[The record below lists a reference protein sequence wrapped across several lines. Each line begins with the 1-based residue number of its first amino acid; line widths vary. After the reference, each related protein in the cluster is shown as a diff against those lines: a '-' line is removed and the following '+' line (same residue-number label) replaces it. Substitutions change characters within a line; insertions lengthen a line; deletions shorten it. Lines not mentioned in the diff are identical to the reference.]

1 MEANLELNNNT
12 NWNDILVLID
22 KNEFLSTYKNYSLT
36 NRENGYL
43 IESTKKEDQQTIFL
57 LKEKMSIKIY
67 FDDNNYQTI
76 NVITNLEIE
85 SYIKAKGKN
94 IDDLFFQGEENKKYS
109 DYIKSLG
116 LCLMFYNLI
125 IKEKKP
131 LPALELKAPLSLD
144 LDYTPKEYSKYF
156 YEYFEYEEKIDENKM
171 LIYDK
176 NEMRNIITKNIA
188 ITLRDDD
195 QIKTF
200 KFTGPSSIG
209 KSLTLL
215 RLGHT
220 CYNIAYINLK
230 VLDKYKNDLNMS
242 YSIIISELE
251 RFSIEKFLSPLKILI
266 DDDYKSDKSYLD
278 LLLDIMDFL
287 SKINQNPNFI
297 FILDQFKTKYIK
309 AGFIEAIEKFDKIKI
324 VICSSIN
331 NKDIR
336 DECLKAWLLKGKK
349 IMRLDKTNQD
359 YYFYIEHIYK
369 GKNINKNISKIF
381 SVFNYMPKYINKY
394 KNFIDKNSI
403 FKDEKSYIVNKISEF
418 CGSNNLE
425 KTLLFSNLR
434 YIINKKY
441 FYNDFEKIIR
451 ICPLKYFIVNF
462 YEYEFAIKPLFP
474 FMNYVINYEIEETEC
489 FNYFKNETYK
499 KDLIRNKLVKGEYFE
514 AAVKYAL
521 TNIKFPENKDYKC
534 LIVDEIAS
542 MNKIISDKNNYF
554 EENED
559 ANIEEITENNAN
571 NLMSENAEPINNI
584 LKNNSN
590 KNNKEEDDDNDDDNK
605 EEKFEPI
612 NIIDNINDNN
622 EDLDLEEDIIYQ
634 DNEEKID
641 LIVEKEK
648 DEESQKTFTNVRFE
662 KLLKK
667 FGIKEKKSFDE
678 TGLSEFAILYSKTID
693 DYRIDEIQKQ
703 RKKKQ
708 IFEENDIN
716 GNYSIFIDQLS
727 KYGKTLDYAYLYGK
741 KDDKKFIGFQMK
753 CYFKNSD
760 LDDKFCKKYEIKKSI
775 QKILVNSMKL
785 LNCKITEWYYYMIFY
800 FNPKYKNENISIKNI
815 NKCEF
820 NKIAYIFYDPIKQK
834 FYKRKERSLFA
845 IKELILTD
853 NANLDY
859 NVMDLDKFEFLL
871 PKIKEEAMEEVK
883 IKAQVQKDSFI
894 KDLSKTLEIGKGNP
908 DIKEILS
915 EIKTRINLKDCEI
928 YFNAKRSFNKYL
940 IAPKTDSYISLYKM
954 KEQNGFIDFIAI
966 MLENGV
972 PKSYKISTGEAVN
985 DIYDYLNEHA
995 DYYYSLYRFLKKKP
1009 HKRKNLYD

>member
-1 MEANLELNNNT
+1 MEAKVNELNNNT
-12 NWNDILVLID
+12 NWLDIIELI
-22 KNEFLSTYKNYSLT
+22 KKGEFSGKYKDYSVSKM
-36 NRENGYL
+36 EDGYL
-43 IESTKKEDQQTIFL
+43 IEKKDSSIIFL
-57 LKEKMSIKIY
+57 FDQKKRIKVY
-67 FDDNNYQTI
+67 FDDNYFEEI
-76 NVITNLEIE
+76 DVFSNLDIE
-85 SYIKAKGKN
+85 RYIKGKGKN
-94 IDDLFFQGEENKKYS
+94 IEHLFIKGEENMKYLTV
-109 DYIKSLG
+109 IESLG
-116 LCLMFYNLI
+116 VCLIESELEI
-125 IKEKKP
+125 REKKP
-131 LPALELKAPLSLD
+131 LPDLNLKDALSL
-144 LDYTPKEYSKYF
+144 KENYAPNQYSKYF
-156 YEYFEYEEKIDENKM
+156 YEYFIYEDKKQGENTF
-171 LIYDK
+171 IYDD
-176 NEMRNIITKNIA
+176 NEVRVIIFKNIA
-188 ITLRDDD
+188 ITLRNDKE
-195 QIKTF
+195 IKKF

-215 RLGHT
+215 RISRI

-230 VLDKYKNDLNMS
+230 VLDKYKNNLNMS

-251 RFSIEKFLSPLKILI
+251 RFKIEKFLSPLKILI
-266 DDDYKSDKSYLD
+266 DDNYKSDKSYLD

-287 SKINQNPNFI
+287 CQINQNLNFI
-297 FILDQFKTKYIK
+297 FIFDQFKTKYIK

-349 IMRLDKTNQD
+349 IMRLYKTNQD
-359 YYFYIEHIYK
+359 YYFYIDHIYK
-369 GKNINKNISKIF
+369 SKNINKNISKIF
-381 SVFNYMPKYINKY
+381 SCFNYMPKYINKY
-394 KNFIDKNSI
+394 KKFIDKNSI
-403 FKDEKSYIVNKISEF
+403 FKDAKSYIVNKISEF
-418 CGSNNLE
+418 CDSNNLE

-462 YEYEFAIKPLFP
+462 YEYEFSIKPLFP
-474 FMNYVINYEIEETEC
+474 FMNYVINYEIGETEC

-521 TNIKFPENKDYKC
+521 TNIKFPENKDYKY

-559 ANIEEITENNAN
+559 TNIEEITENNAN
-571 NLMSENAEPINNI
+571 NLMSENAESINNI
-584 LKNNSN
+584 LKNKNNSN
-590 KNNKEEDDDNDDDNK
+590 KNNKEEDDDNDDNK

-612 NIIDNINDNN
+612 IIIDNNNDNN
-622 EDLDLEEDIIYQ
+622 EDLYLEEDIIYQ

-641 LIVEKEK
+641 LIVEEEK
-648 DEESQKTFTNVRFE
+648 DEESQKTVTNARFE

-667 FGIKEKKSFDE
+667 FGVKEKKSFDE

-703 RKKKQ
+703 RKKEQ

-716 GNYSIFIDQLS
+716 GNSSIFLDQLS

-741 KDDKKFIGFQMK
+741 KDNKKFIGFQMK
-753 CYFKNSD
+753 CYFENSD

-785 LNCKITEWYYYMIFY
+785 LNCKITEWNYYLIFY

-820 NKIAYIFYDPIKQK
+820 NKISYIFYDPIKKK
-834 FYKRKERSLFA
+834 FYKRKERRLFA

-871 PKIKEEAMEEVK
+871 PKKREEVM
-883 IKAQVQKDSFI
+883 IKAQVEKDSFI
-894 KDLSKTLEIGKGNP
+894 KDLSKALKIGKGNP

-972 PKSYKISTGEAVN
+972 
-985 DIYDYLNEHA
+985 
-995 DYYYSLYRFLKKKP
+995 LKVIRYQQGKQ
-1009 HKRKNLYD
+1009 

>member
-1 MEANLELNNNT
+1 MEAKENELNNNT
-12 NWNDILVLID
+12 NWLDIIELIKKD
-22 KNEFLSTYKNYSLT
+22 EFSEKYKDYSVSKM
-36 NRENGYL
+36 EEGYL
-43 IESTKKEDQQTIFL
+43 IEKKDSPIIFL
-57 LKEKMSIKIY
+57 FDQKKRIKVY
-67 FDDNNYQTI
+67 FDDNYFEEI
-76 NVITNLEIE
+76 DVFTNLDIE
-85 SYIKAKGKN
+85 RYIEGKGKN
-94 IDDLFFQGEENKKYS
+94 IEHLFIKGEENMQYLTVVETLGACLIES
-109 DYIKSLG
+109 DLEIR
-116 LCLMFYNLI
+116 
-125 IKEKKP
+125 EKKP
-131 LPALELKAPLSLD
+131 LPDLNLKNALSLEEN
-144 LDYTPKEYSKYF
+144 YAPNQYSKYF
-156 YEYFEYEEKIDENKM
+156 YEYFIYEDKEQGENAF
-171 LIYDK
+171 IYDN
-176 NEMRNIITKNIA
+176 NEVRAIIFKNIA
-188 ITLRDDD
+188 IILRNYEE
-195 QIKTF
+195 IKKF

-215 RLGHT
+215 RISRI

-394 KNFIDKNSI
+394 KKFIDKYSI
-403 FKDEKSYIVNKISEF
+403 FKDAKSYIVNKISEF

-474 FMNYVINYEIEETEC
+474 FMNYVINYEIGETEC

-554 EENED
+554 EEND
-559 ANIEEITENNAN
+559 DNTNIEEITENNAN

-584 LKNNSN
+584 LKN
-590 KNNKEEDDDNDDDNK
+590 KNNKEEDDDNDDNK

-648 DEESQKTFTNVRFE
+648 DEESQKTFTNARFE

-667 FGIKEKKSFDE
+667 FGVKEKKSFDE

-703 RKKKQ
+703 RKKQQ

-716 GNYSIFIDQLS
+716 GNESIFLDQLS

-741 KDDKKFIGFQMK
+741 KGNKKFIGFQMK
-753 CYFKNSD
+753 CYFENSD

-785 LNCKITEWYYYMIFY
+785 LNCKITEWYYYLIFY

-834 FYKRKERSLFA
+834 FYKRKERRLFA

-894 KDLSKTLEIGKGNP
+894 KDLSKTLEIGKGKP

-985 DIYDYLNEHA
+985 NIYDYLNEHA